1 MAEMNTDPPPIRS
14 LLFVPANRADRM
26 EKALATEA
34 DGVVFDLESAIP
46 RGAAAEARA
55 NVRHALDAHTP
66 DQPAVFVRVSSVGT
80 ADFAPDADAC
90 RHPSLTTL
98 MLPQVTGPEE
108 VAAADAALQGTEARI
123 MPLVETASAVRL
135 AYELATAS
143 PRVAYMGGATGRHG
157 DLGRS
162 VGFHWTPEGTE
173 TLYLRQKVL
182 IDVRSAG
189 VPNPLSGLWGT
200 IDDLDGLT
208 AFAQQTRQ
216 LGYEGMMAIHPS
228 HLPIIN
234 QTFSPTPE
242 EIDAWRQLIT
252 AVESHESQ
260 GIGAFRHQGRLI
272 DQAHLLT
279 AQQQLARAQ
288 RLGLC

>member
-1 MAEMNTDPPPIRS
+1 MNTDPPPIRS

-26 EKALATEA
+26 QKALATEA

-55 NVRHALDAHTP
+55 YVRHALEAHTP
-66 DQPAVFVRVSSVGT
+66 DQPAVFVRVSAVGT
-80 ADFAPDADAC
+80 ADFAPDVDAC
-90 RHPSLTTL
+90 RHPSLTAL
-98 MLPQVTGPEE
+98 MLPQVASPDE
-108 VAAADAALQGTEARI
+108 VAAAAAALHGTEARI

-189 VPNPLSGLWGT
+189 VPNPLSGLWST
-200 IDDLDGLT
+200 IDDLEGLT
-208 AFAQQTRQ
+208 RFAAQTRQ
-216 LGYEGMMAIHPS
+216 LGYDGMMAIHPS

-242 EIDAWRQLIT
+242 EIDAWRQLIA

-279 AQQQLARAQ
+279 AQQHLTRAQ
-288 RLGLC
+288 RLRLC

>member
-1 MAEMNTDPPPIRS
+1 MNSEPPPIRS

-26 EKALATEA
+26 QKALASEA

-55 NVRHALDAHTP
+55 NVRHALEGHTP
-66 DQPAVFVRVSSVGT
+66 DKAAVFVRVSAVGT
-80 ADFAPDADAC
+80 DDFAPDVEAC

-98 MLPQVTGPEE
+98 MLPQVVGPDE
-108 VAAADAALQGTEARI
+108 VATADAALAGTEARI

-143 PRVAYMGGATGRHG
+143 DRVAYMGGATGRHG

-162 VGFHWTPEGTE
+162 VGFQWSPEGTE

-182 IDVRSAG
+182 IDVRSAS

-200 IDDLDGLT
+200 VDDLDGLT
-208 AFAQQTRQ
+208 GFAQQTRQ
-216 LGYEGMMAIHPS
+216 LGYEGMMIIHPT
-228 HLPIIN
+228 HIPIVN
-234 QTFSPTPE
+234 QIFSPTAE
-242 EIDAWRQLIT
+242 EIAAWNQLIA
-252 AVESHESQ
+252 AVEEHEAQ
-260 GIGAFRHQGRLI
+260 GVGAFRHQGRLI

-279 AQQQLARAQ
+279 AQQNLSRAT
-288 RLGLC
+288 RLGLY

>member
-1 MAEMNTDPPPIRS
+1 MTTELPPIRS

-26 EKALATEA
+26 QKALATEA

-46 RGAAAEARA
+46 RGAAAEARGY
-55 NVRHALDAHTP
+55 VRHTLETHTS
-66 DQPAVFVRVSSVGT
+66 DQPAVFVRVSAVGT
-80 ADFAPDADAC
+80 PDFAPDVEAC

-108 VAAADAALQGTEARI
+108 VAAADAALEGSDARI

-143 PRVAYMGGATGRHG
+143 DRVAYMGGATGRHG

-162 VGFHWTPEGTE
+162 IGFQWSPDGTE

-200 IDDLDGLT
+200 VDDLDGL
-208 AFAQQTRQ
+208 AQFAAQTRQ

-228 HLPIIN
+228 HLPVIN

-242 EIDAWRQLIT
+242 EIEAWRQLVT
-252 AVESHESQ
+252 AIEEHEAQ
-260 GIGAFRHQGRLI
+260 GIGAFRYQGRLI
-272 DQAHLLT
+272 DHAHLLT
-279 AQQQLARAQ
+279 AQQNLTRAT

>member
-1 MAEMNTDPPPIRS
+1 MSIDPPPIRS
-14 LLFVPANRADRM
+14 LLFVPANRPDRM
-26 EKALATEA
+26 QKALESAA

-46 RGAAAEARA
+46 RGAAAEARVC
-55 NVRHALDAHTP
+55 VRQALEAHTT
-66 DQPAVFVRVSSVGT
+66 DQPAVFVRVSAVGT
-80 ADFAPDADAC
+80 GDFAPDVEAC
-90 RHPSLTTL
+90 RHPSLTAL
-98 MLPQVTGPEE
+98 MFPQVTGPEE
-108 VAAADAALQGTEARI
+108 VAAADAALAGTEARI

-143 PRVAYMGGATGRHG
+143 GRVAYMGGATGRHG

-200 IDDLDGLT
+200 VDDLDGLIR
-208 AFAQQTRQ
+208 FAVQTRQ

-228 HLPIIN
+228 HLPVIN

-242 EIDAWRQLIT
+242 EIDSWRQLIA
-252 AVESHESQ
+252 AVEEHESQ

-272 DQAHLLT
+272 DHAHLLT
-279 AQQQLARAQ
+279 AQQQLSRAA

>member
-1 MAEMNTDPPPIRS
+1 MTVDPPPIRS

-26 EKALATEA
+26 QKALASEA

-55 NVRHALDAHTP
+55 NVRQALEGHTP
-66 DQPAVFVRVSSVGT
+66 DEAAVFVRVSAMGT
-80 ADFAPDADAC
+80 DDFAPDVEAC
-90 RHPSLTTL
+90 RHSSLTTL

-108 VAAADAALQGTEARI
+108 VAAADAALEGVEARI

-143 PRVAYMGGATGRHG
+143 DRVAYMGGATGRHG

-162 VGFHWTPEGTE
+162 VGYQWSPEGTE

-200 IDDLDGLT
+200 VDDLDGLT
-208 AFAQQTRQ
+208 GFATQTRQ
-216 LGYEGMMAIHPS
+216 LGYEGMMIIHPS
-228 HLPIIN
+228 HIPIVN
-234 QTFSPTPE
+234 QIFSPTAE
-242 EIDAWRQLIT
+242 EIEGWRQLIAT
-252 AVESHESQ
+252 VEEHEAQ
-260 GIGAFRHQGRLI
+260 GVGAFRHQGRLI
-272 DQAHLLT
+272 DHAHLLT
-279 AQQQLARAQ
+279 AQQQLARAH
-288 RLGLC
+288 RLGLS

>member
-1 MAEMNTDPPPIRS
+1 MTIDPPPIRS

-26 EKALATEA
+26 QKALASEA

-55 NVRHALDAHTP
+55 NVRQALEGHTP
-66 DQPAVFVRVSSVGT
+66 DEAAVFVRVSAVGT
-80 ADFAPDADAC
+80 DDFAPDVDAC
-90 RHPSLTTL
+90 QHPSLTAV

-108 VAAADAALQGTEARI
+108 VSTADAALEGIDARI

-143 PRVAYMGGATGRHG
+143 ERVAYMGGATGRHG

-162 VGFHWTPEGTE
+162 VGFQWSPEGAE

-200 IDDLDGLT
+200 VDDLDGLT
-208 AFAQQTRQ
+208 GFAAQTRQ
-216 LGYEGMMAIHPS
+216 LGYEGMMIIHPT
-228 HLPIIN
+228 HIPIVN
-234 QTFSPTPE
+234 QMFSPTAE
-242 EIDAWRQLIT
+242 EIASWRQLVAAI
-252 AVESHESQ
+252 EEHEAQ

-272 DQAHLLT
+272 DHAHLLT
-279 AQQQLARAQ
+279 AQQNLARAK

>member
-1 MAEMNTDPPPIRS
+1 MPATQTEPPPIRS

-26 EKALATEA
+26 QRALASEA
-34 DGVVFDLESAIP
+34 DGVVFDLESAVP

-55 NVRHALDAHTP
+55 NVRHALENHTP
-66 DQPAVFVRVSSVGT
+66 DQPSLFVRASAVDT
-80 ADFAPDADAC
+80 ADFAPDVDAS

-108 VAAADAALQGTEARI
+108 VAAADAALEGIEARI

-143 PRVAYMGGATGRHG
+143 DRVAYMGGATGRHG

-162 VGFHWTPEGTE
+162 VGFQWTPESTE

-182 IDVRSAG
+182 IDVRAAG
-189 VPNPLSGLWGT
+189 IPNPLSGLWGT
-200 IDDLDGLT
+200 VDDLDGL
-208 AFAQQTRQ
+208 AQFAAQTRQ
-216 LGYEGMMAIHPS
+216 LGYEGMMAIHPN
-228 HLPIIN
+228 HLPTIN
-234 QTFSPTPE
+234 RIFSPTPE
-242 EIDAWRQLIT
+242 EIAAWRQLIA
-252 AVESHESQ
+252 AVEEHEAR

-272 DQAHLLT
+272 DHAHLLT
-279 AQQQLARAQ
+279 AQQQISRAA
-288 RLGLC
+288 RLGLG

>member
-1 MAEMNTDPPPIRS
+1 MTVDPPPIRS

-26 EKALATEA
+26 QKALASEA

-46 RGAAAEARA
+46 RGAAAEARV
-55 NVRHALDAHTP
+55 NVRWALEGHTP
-66 DQPAVFVRVSSVGT
+66 DKAAVFVRVSALGT
-80 ADFAPDADAC
+80 DDFAPDVDAC

-108 VAAADAALQGTEARI
+108 VVAADAALEGVEARI

-143 PRVAYMGGATGRHG
+143 DRVAYMGGATGRHG

-162 VGFHWTPEGTE
+162 VGFQWSPEGTE

-200 IDDLDGLT
+200 VDDLDGL
-208 AFAQQTRQ
+208 AGFAAQTRQ
-216 LGYEGMMAIHPS
+216 LGYEGMMIIHPT
-228 HLPIIN
+228 HIPIVN
-234 QTFSPTPE
+234 QIFSPTVE
-242 EIDAWRQLIT
+242 EIAAWRQLVA
-252 AVESHESQ
+252 AVEEHKAQ
-260 GIGAFRHQGRLI
+260 GIGAFRYQGRLI
-272 DQAHLLT
+272 DHAHLLT
-279 AQQQLARAQ
+279 AQQQLSRAK

>member
-1 MAEMNTDPPPIRS
+1 MQPDPTPIRS
-14 LLFVPANRADRM
+14 LLFVPANRPDRM
-26 EKALATEA
+26 QKALESAA

-46 RGAAAEARA
+46 RGSAAEARQ
-55 NVRHALDAHTP
+55 NVRHALEAHSP
-66 DQPAVFVRVSSVGT
+66 DQPAVFVRVSAVGT
-80 ADFAPDADAC
+80 ADFAPDVEAC
-90 RHPSLTTL
+90 QHPSLTTL

-108 VAAADAALQGTEARI
+108 VAAADATLQGTEARI

-182 IDVRSAG
+182 IDVRSAD

-216 LGYEGMMAIHPS
+216 LGYDGMMAIHPS
-228 HLPIIN
+228 HIPIIN

-242 EIDAWRQLIT
+242 EIDAWRQLIA
-252 AVESHESQ
+252 AVEEHETQ

-279 AQQQLARAQ
+279 AQQQLARAKH
-288 RLGLC
+288 LGLC

>member
-1 MAEMNTDPPPIRS
+1 MNTEPPPIRS
-14 LLFVPANRADRM
+14 LLFVPANRPDRM

-55 NVRHALDAHTP
+55 YVRHALESHTP
-66 DQPAVFVRVSSVGT
+66 DQPAVFVRVSAVGT

-90 RHPSLTTL
+90 RHPSLTAL
-98 MLPQVTGPEE
+98 MLPQITGPEE
-108 VAAADAALQGTEARI
+108 VAAADAALDGTEARI

-143 PRVAYMGGATGRHG
+143 DRVAYMGGATGRHG

-162 VGFHWTPEGTE
+162 IGFQWSPEGTE

-200 IDDLDGLT
+200 VDDLDGL
-208 AFAQQTRQ
+208 AGFAAQTRQ

-228 HLPIIN
+228 HLPVIN
-234 QTFSPTPE
+234 QIFSPTPE
-242 EIDAWRQLIT
+242 EIAAWRQLI
-252 AVESHESQ
+252 AAIEEHEAQ

-272 DQAHLLT
+272 DHAHLLT
-279 AQQQLARAQ
+279 AQQNLTRAE